1 MQKISA
7 WMFLLIALLMLLPM
21 VGVDALG
28 TIGGWLLVIA
38 YVVIGVMEMK
48 GK

>member
-21 VGVDALG
+21 VGVSALG
-28 TIGGWLLVIA
+28 AVGDWIMLLA
-38 YVVIGVMEMK
+38 YIVIGVMELK
-48 GK
+48 G

>member
-21 VGVDALG
+21 VSVSLG
-28 TIGGWLLVIA
+28 AVGDWIMLLA
-38 YVVIGVMEMK
+38 YIVIGVMELK
-48 GK
+48 G